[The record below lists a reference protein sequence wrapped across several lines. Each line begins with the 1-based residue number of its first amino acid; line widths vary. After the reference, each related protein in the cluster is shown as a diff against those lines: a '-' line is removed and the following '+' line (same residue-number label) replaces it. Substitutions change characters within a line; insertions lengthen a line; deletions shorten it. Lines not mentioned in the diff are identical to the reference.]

1 MADKD
6 EERKRE
12 EALRSTDARY
22 LQPQYRPRMRML
34 ADEPL
39 SLAEL
44 GTRQESFI
52 DSDEAESR
60 SIRHRLRR
68 KLY

>member
-1 MADKD
+1 
-6 EERKRE
+6 
-12 EALRSTDARY
+12 
-22 LQPQYRPRMRML
+22 ML

-44 GTRQESFI
+44 GTRKESFI
-52 DSDEAESR
+52 DSDEVEKR